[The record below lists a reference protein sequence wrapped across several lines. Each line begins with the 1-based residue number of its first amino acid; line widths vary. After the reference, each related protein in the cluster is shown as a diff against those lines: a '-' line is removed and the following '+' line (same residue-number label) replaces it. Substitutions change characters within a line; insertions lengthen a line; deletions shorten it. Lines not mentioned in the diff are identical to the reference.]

1 MAVSALLPGTEN
13 HLRTGYFKLN
23 MDTTIVKMPVIGYV
37 KITASDKGVKRISF
51 LKKKVKPV
59 TSSNPI
65 LTKTVKELELYEQG
79 KLKTFSVPVDIRIL
93 TDFTKR
99 VLNAVKKAGYG
110 DLITYSQLASA
121 IKNKNA
127 VRAVGNA
134 LGKNPVPII
143 IPCHRVIRT
152 DGSIGGYG
160 PGGNI
165 KKKLLRIEKRY

>member
-1 MAVSALLPGTEN
+1 MAVSALLAGIEN
-13 HLRTGYFKLN
+13 HLRTDYFKLYMN
-23 MDTTIVKMPVIGYV
+23 TAIIRMTVIGYV
-37 KITASDKGVKRISF
+37 GITASDKGIRRISF

-65 LTKTVKELELYEQG
+65 LKKTVKELELYEQG

-93 TDFTKR
+93 PDFTKR
-99 VLNAVKKAGYG
+99 VLNAVKKVGYG

-160 PGGNI
+160 PGVNI
-165 KKKLLRIEKRY
+165 KKKLLRIEKRD